1 MADNEDRSLI
11 PLPDGSLANTAA
23 GARRILSAMIGETL
37 AIGQQ
42 RECEQLPSPQISTPA
57 RSLALR
63 YAMPKRTLE
72 EARASARED
81 RKLNYPRGLSQKGLT
96 SKSSQETGDEEIY
109 VDDLK
114 AGDVVEVAG
123 QKFKVLYVDED
134 GTVTLEDHT
143 RYGVQTIEA
152 GHVIYG
158 ELEPL
163 PSKSKISS
171 SPNPPQPQSFLHK
184 TLLALHQRKQLTTKG
199 KIVLGK
205 LNRAAKLREEPKDA
219 KR

>member
-42 RECEQLPSPQISTPA
+42 RECEQLPSPQKLTPA

-81 RKLNYPRGLSQKGLT
+81 RNQPSPHGPKLMEFESD
-96 SKSSQETGDEEIY
+96 DEEIY
-109 VDDLK
+109 MDDLK
-114 AGDVVEVAG
+114 AGDAVEVAG
-123 QKFKVLYVDED
+123 QKLKVIYVDED

-163 PSKSKISS
+163 PSK
-171 SPNPPQPQSFLHK
+171 PPPLRPLHRH
-184 TLLALHQRKQLTTKG
+184 LLVLHGRGKLTTKG

-205 LNRAAKLREEPKDA
+205 LNRAAKVREGPKDA